1 MTEEKKGKV
10 GLQQL
15 DDDALAHIVEQ
26 ELEDHQNLQRKSPGY
41 IAFMELAKR
50 SGWKD

>member
-1 MTEEKKGKV
+1 MTDEQKEKV
-10 GLQQL
+10 GLEQL

-26 ELEDHQNLQRKSPGY
+26 ELEDHQNLPRKSPGY
-41 IAFMELAKR
+41 IAFYELARR